1 MKNWK
6 IINIIIIA
14 CVIIGLFFLVK
25 FDVMG
30 KLYDTIE
37 QEKSLNKST
46 KEKDDVQGETI
57 HKTVLDEDGN
67 EIVIEMKKRIV
78 LDEYGNEV
86 EMYTDTAETII
97 IWESVYKGRV
107 TKIDDNK
114 IYFNV
119 DLEEKKGTK
128 HSFKNVD
135 NYEIIFDIDTY
146 VLEYDPK
153 VRYSVHDFLLYNS
166 KHFYKAEELQNIVG
180 DYLRISDTGF
190 EDNYTGENYK
200 ILCFWVN

>member
-37 QEKSLNKST
+37 HEKKLNKAIQ
-46 KEKDDVQGETI
+46 EKDDVQGEI
-57 HKTVLDEDGN
+57 IYKTFIDKDGN
-67 EIVIEMKKRIV
+67 EIVVEMEKTLV
-78 LDEYGNEV
+78 LDENGNEV
-86 EMYTDTAETII
+86 EIYVDTAEAII
-97 IWESVYKGRV
+97 IWERSYRGRV
-107 TKIDDNK
+107 IKINDNK

-119 DLEEKKGTK
+119 DLEEKEGTK

-135 NYEIIFDIDTY
+135 NYEIVFDINKYD
-146 VLEYDPK
+146 LEHDLE
-153 VRYSVHDFLLYNS
+153 VGYSVYDDLIYDY
-166 KHFYKAEELQNIVG
+166 KPFYSAEDLQNIVG
-180 DYLRISDTGF
+180 EYLRVTDTGF
-190 EDNYTGENYK
+190 EDSYTGENYK
-200 ILCFWVN
+200 ALCFWVE

>member
-46 KEKDDVQGETI
+46 KEKDDVQGEII

>member
-1 MKNWK
+1 M
-6 IINIIIIA
+6 
-14 CVIIGLFFLVK
+14 
-25 FDVMG
+25 
-30 KLYDTIE
+30 
-37 QEKSLNKST
+37 
-46 KEKDDVQGETI
+46 
-57 HKTVLDEDGN
+57 DEDGN

>member
-37 QEKSLNKST
+37 HEKNLNKAT
-46 KEKDDVQGETI
+46 QENDDVQGEI
-57 HKTVLDEDGN
+57 IYKTFIDKEGN
-67 EIVIEMKKRIV
+67 EIVVEMEKTLV
-78 LDEYGNEV
+78 LDENGNEV
-86 EMYTDTAETII
+86 EMYVDTAEAII
-97 IWESVYKGRV
+97 IWERAYKGRV
-107 TKIDDNK
+107 IKINDNK

-119 DLEEKKGTK
+119 DLEEKEGTK

-135 NYEIIFDIDTY
+135 NYEIVFDINTY
-146 VLEYDPK
+146 DLEHDLE
-153 VRYSVHDFLLYNS
+153 VGYSVYDDLIYDY
-166 KHFYKAEELQNIVG
+166 KPFYSA
-180 DYLRISDTGF
+180 
-190 EDNYTGENYK
+190 
-200 ILCFWVN
+200 

>member
-46 KEKDDVQGETI
+46 KEKDDVQGEII

-135 NYEIIFDIDTY
+135 NYEIVFDINTYDLEHDT
-146 VLEYDPK
+146 K
-153 VRYSVHDFLLYNS
+153 VGYSVYDDLIYDY
-166 KHFYKAEELQNIVG
+166 KPFYSAEDLQNILG
-180 DYLRISDTGF
+180 EYLRVTDTGF
-190 EDNYTGENYK
+190 EDSYTGENYK
-200 ILCFWVN
+200 ALCFWVE